1 MTESDVL
8 RSALASALGTGRSVV
23 SDRANKSS
31 SGWPSAPH
39 VKLSVRLLR
48 PAAYRLN
55 ERIVEV
61 ADEAITKAP

>member
-1 MTESDVL
+1 
-8 RSALASALGTGRSVV
+8 
-23 SDRANKSS
+23 
-31 SGWPSAPH
+31 

-61 ADEAITKAP
+61 ADETITKAP